1 MTMETIQ
8 HDDSP
13 TLEGSLVAGKYRVQ
27 RLIGSGGIG
36 TVWEGVHEALG
47 VRVAIKFIKP
57 AHAQAADARRRF
69 EIEARA
75 AAKLQSK
82 HAVHVFDYGVN
93 DVGLPYIVMEYL
105 EGESLSDTLIR
116 RGPLPAPEVAK
127 IIGEA
132 AKALAKAHT
141 NGIVHRDL
149 KPDNIFLAATDGD
162 TMTDTPYMVKLVD
175 FGIAKMFDANLT
187 SEGSAPMG
195 GPTQEGAVIGTPNFM
210 APEQL
215 TVGGAPTPITDL
227 WSLGACAFAA
237 MTARIPFEGEV
248 LGDIVLKVCAAP
260 LPVPSRINPNVP
272 AGFDAW
278 FARACHRDP
287 TKRFQSADEL
297 AEALANVCGT
307 GRVRVA
313 TMREDQIQYALKPS
327 TPDLASLAEEIEVPK
342 SMSPKTALMAGLVL
356 GVTMMIGVLG
366 AIAWRDKQQVEDQL
380 NKPLP
385 TASTSAAPS
394 ASVPPPAPSASVPA
408 AVTATVV
415 SRPARPH
422 TPAAAVATATAT
434 ATATASSAS
443 SAAPTASSAPS
454 SGAVEP

>member
-1 MTMETIQ
+1 MTMQ
-8 HDDSP
+8 PLPHDDSP
-13 TLEGSLVAGKYRVQ
+13 DLEGSLVAGKYRVQ
-27 RLIGSGGIG
+27 RMIGSGGMG
-36 TVWEGVHEALG
+36 TVWEGIHEALG
-47 VRVAIKFIKP
+47 TRVAIKFIKP

-75 AAKLQSK
+75 AAKLSSK

-93 DVGLPYIVMEYL
+93 DFGLPYIVMEYL
-105 EGESLSDTLIR
+105 EGESLSDALIR

-132 AKALAKAHT
+132 SKALAKAHA

-149 KPDNIFLAATDGD
+149 KPDNIFLHATDGD
-162 TMTDTPYMVKLVD
+162 TMSDTPYTVKLVD
-175 FGIAKMFDANLT
+175 FGIAKMFDANLV
-187 SEGSAPMG
+187 SEGSAQMG

-215 TVGGAPTPITDL
+215 TVGGAPTPTTDL
-227 WSLGACAFAA
+227 WSLGACTYAA

-297 AEALANVCGT
+297 SESLSNVCGT
-307 GRVRVA
+307 GRLRVA
-313 TMREDQIQYALKPS
+313 TMREDQVQYALKPS
-327 TPDLASLAEEIEVPK
+327 TPDLASLAEDIEIPK

-356 GVTMMIGVLG
+356 GVTMMVGVLG
-366 AIAWRDKQQVEDQL
+366 AIAWRDKQQAEEQL
-380 NKPLP
+380 NQPLP

-394 ASVPPPAPSASVPA
+394 ASAPPSAPSASASATA
-408 AVTATVV
+408 AV
-415 SRPARPH
+415 
-422 TPAAAVATATAT
+422 
-434 ATATASSAS
+434 SA
-443 SAAPTASSAPS
+443 SAAPKPATRPHAATTAATPSVAPPS
-454 SGAVEP
+454 SIEP